1 MERQRELM
9 VGADRLSD
17 LPDSI
22 LLHILSM
29 LPNNKEVVRTSVL
42 SERWQFLWKFVP
54 TSLNFNFPISDNENV
69 TRDYLVSIH
78 RELYYWRSC
87 EKIRKLRVWGLK
99 YEERYAKDV
108 DIWVHFAT
116 RLANIEDL
124 ELGLLTNNRRYE
136 FPQFAY
142 KTASLRNLVLWNCRL
157 NPFGNVNWSSLV
169 SLSIVYMGFTD
180 GVVEKVLS
188 GCPNVEY
195 LELENFLGIHRL
207 EIRSMKLRELII
219 RDYKNENHDLW
230 LELLAPYIQKL
241 QILGLCSEICII
253 NVASLVTAVLCFDF
267 DFEDEEQNL
276 EREFRFFKELLHS
289 VAHVENLNLGSWCI
303 ECLSILELTGWEF
316 PPSSRKFLEL
326 GVEFEQLDFPGIC
339 CFLQSTLDLE
349 TLVIDWYDVESG
361 DLLSRYI
368 NEDEQIRRFESHSF
382 NGSFPYLKTIKIL
395 NFYGFVLPLVKYLL
409 KHAIVLEKFDIV
421 VVYQGSDVSTH
432 YATQWHK
439 SSQAIQ
445 DPLRMLQLTFLIDD
459 FGPLPFVNIATYL
472 TSITLCLKLSGLSC
486 QKKLGL
492 HLSISKEVLVVLH
505 V

>member
-29 LPNNKEVVRTSVL
+29 LLNNKEVVRTSVL
-42 SERWQFLWKFVP
+42 SVRWQFLWKFVP

-69 TRDYLVSIH
+69 IRDYLVSIH
-78 RELYYWRSC
+78 RELYYWR
-87 EKIRKLRVWGLK
+87 
-99 YEERYAKDV
+99 
-108 DIWVHFAT
+108 
-116 RLANIEDL
+116 LANIEDH

-142 KTASLRNLVLWNCRL
+142 TTASLRNLVLWNCRL
-157 NPFGNVNWSSLV
+157 NPFGNVNWSSLI

-180 GVVEKVLS
+180 GVMENVLS
-188 GCPNVEY
+188 GCPN
-195 LELENFLGIHRL
+195 LD
-207 EIRSMKLRELII
+207 EIRV
-219 RDYKNENHDLW
+219 
-230 LELLAPYIQKL
+230 
-241 QILGLCSEICII
+241 I

-276 EREFRFFKELLHS
+276 EKEFRFFKELLHS
-289 VAHVENLNLGSWCI
+289 VAHVENLNLGSWVGVSTI
-303 ECLSILELTGWEF
+303 KPEVLS
-316 PPSSRKFLEL
+316 

-339 CFLQSTLDLE
+339 CFLQSSVDLE

-368 NEDEQIRRFESHSF
+368 NEDKQIRRFESHNF

-395 NFYGFVLPLVKYLL
+395 NFYGFMLPL
-409 KHAIVLEKFDIV
+409 
-421 VVYQGSDVSTH
+421 
-432 YATQWHK
+432 HK

-445 DPLRMLQLTFLIDD
+445 DPLCMLQLTFLIDD

-472 TSITLCLKLSGLSC
+472 TSRTFMFETVRFELSEKAWIALVNIQGGVSSSSCLRNSVFIL
-486 QKKLGL
+486 
-492 HLSISKEVLVVLH
+492 
-505 V
+505 